1 MTITA
6 RDIQL
11 KQFKVKFRGFDVQE
25 VDFFLDQLAEA
36 FTNLE
41 IENGRLADSLKNSR
55 HEIDELKARD
65 DKLKKAYQELKKNF
79 VSLKDEA
86 QSASSQNTSRMIITE
101 AQREAEKILA
111 EARSRVE
118 RLNDDIHDLMMQK
131 ELVDEHIRKAV
142 ELGTIILKKSDDP
155 TNSAEDSDLKV
166 KHLRQIP

>member
-36 FTNLE
+36 FTNIE
-41 IENGRLADSLKNSR
+41 IENGHLSGSLKNAR
-55 HEIDELKARD
+55 LEIDELKARE

-79 VSLKDEA
+79 ISLKDEA
-86 QSASSQNTSRMIITE
+86 LSVSNQNTSRMIITE
-101 AQREAEKILA
+101 AQRESEKIVA
-111 EARSRVE
+111 DARARVE
-118 RLNDDIHDLMMQK
+118 RLDGDIHDLMKQK
-131 ELVDEHIRKAV
+131 ELIDDHIRKAV
-142 ELGTIILKKSDDP
+142 ELGTILLKKNDGSI
-155 TNSAEDSDLKV
+155 NSAEENDLKV

>member
-41 IENGRLADSLKNSR
+41 IENGRLADSLKNSK

-86 QSASSQNTSRMIITE
+86 QSVSSQNTSRMIITE

-131 ELVDEHIRKAV
+131 ELVDDHIRKAV
-142 ELGTIILKKSDDP
+142 ELGTIILKKGDAP
-155 TNSAEDSDLKV
+155 TNSAEDTELKV